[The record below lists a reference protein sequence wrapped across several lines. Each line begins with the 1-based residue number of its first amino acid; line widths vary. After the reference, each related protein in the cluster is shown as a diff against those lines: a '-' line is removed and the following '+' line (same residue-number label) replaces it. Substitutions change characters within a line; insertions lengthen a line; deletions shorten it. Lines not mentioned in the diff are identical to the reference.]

1 MAVVCYVNGKVAYPS
16 LKSPIKITKEN
27 PFLHDKDSKTL
38 DVEFPMDIMENRLV
52 FGAVHRVDTSKK
64 LDIFSDC
71 RLMVDNIPVITGTGR
86 VSEITQES
94 VKLQILSGN
103 NSVRYR
109 SSFDKIFIDRIQYVT
124 VDSKYK
130 NSSHIYVEVTDEI
143 NSKGYIGD
151 ISQYV
156 FMPVVDSTNDC
167 MANMVMALMAD
178 GNSGTVALGLTNQA
192 VQPNLMMV
200 LNTVLRHLGYTVAEN
215 VYDVAPWNEL
225 IICSARQTL
234 NIAHALPH
242 WTAATFLD
250 EFRKL
255 FNATY
260 LFDEDTKTVR
270 IVHTTSLGEASV
282 VEYESSEEMTSSY
295 DEDGIEYLGSSNIK
309 YNLSGLGTE
318 RDDIPEE
325 VFQEFDIAEYDST
338 NDLITAFNGMTK
350 KERLTTLLVDPN
362 GYIYGYEEEDG
373 NGELTGNVNM
383 KRAGVFS
390 PLVRDSE
397 SDTYVELNMC
407 PVAMGMGE
415 RTVRS
420 VLFYQTISIF
430 GPGSTFTGL
439 FPIIENPDGGAS
451 DDAEERGY
459 VSIQDVMEAGES
471 ATSEETEETVTMQL
485 MWPAGQALRPFDS
498 SIYKIP
504 QSHTDPIVSQTGKMY
519 SLALSH
525 AQNRNYIGK
534 FHERVI
540 RINAG
545 QSVDANNE
553 VNIKFLCNG
562 IPDVNKIYIF
572 HGKAYLCSKV
582 DIEVGAEGID
592 PLKNGYF
599 YEML

>member
-1 MAVVCYVNGKVAYPS
+1 MAVVCYINGKVAYPS
-16 LKSPIKITKEN
+16 LKNAIKITKEN

-38 DVEFPMDIMENRLV
+38 DVEFPMDVMENRLV

-71 RLMVDNIPVITGTGR
+71 RLLVDNIPVITGTGR

-109 SSFDKIFIDRIQYVT
+109 SEFEKIFIDRIQYVA
-124 VDSKYK
+124 VDIKYR
-130 NSSHIYVEVTDEI
+130 NLFHPYVEVTDEI
-143 NSKGYIGD
+143 NSKRYIGD
-151 ISQYV
+151 ISKYV
-156 FMPVVDSTNDC
+156 FMPVIDSSNDC
-167 MANMVMALMAD
+167 MANMVMPL
-178 GNSGTVALGLTNQA
+178 NESGSSGVSALGLTNQA

-200 LNTVLRHLGYTVAEN
+200 LHTVLEHLGYTVKQN
-215 VYDVAPWNEL
+215 VYNVAPWNEL

-255 FNATY
+255 FNATF
-260 LFDEDTKTVR
+260 LFDEDAKTVS
-270 IVHTTSLGEASV
+270 IVQATSLNEVSV
-282 VEYESSEEMTSSY
+282 VEYECAEELTSSY

-309 YNLSGLGTE
+309 YNLSELGSE
-318 RDDIPEE
+318 RETIPDE
-325 VFQEFDIAEYDST
+325 VFKEFTIAEYNST
-338 NDLITAFNGMTK
+338 NELITAFNGMSK
-350 KERLTTLLVDPN
+350 KDKLTTLLVDPN
-362 GYIYGYEEEDG
+362 GYIYGYEEENE
-373 NGELTGNVNM
+373 NGEPTGVIGM
-383 KRAGVFS
+383 KRTGVFS

-407 PVAMGMGE
+407 PVAMDLGE
-415 RTVRS
+415 RKVRTVLYYQQEG
-420 VLFYQTISIF
+420 VL
-430 GPGSTFTGL
+430 GPDVTFTAML
-439 FPIIENPDGGAS
+439 PIMENPEGSANE
-451 DDAEERGY
+451 DAEERGY
-459 VSIQDVMEAGES
+459 VSIQDVLESGEN
-471 ATSEETEETVTMQL
+471 AKAEETEETVTMQL
-485 MWPAGQALRPFDS
+485 MWPARQCFIPEIG
-498 SIYKIP
+498 IYRLP
-504 QSHTDPIVSQTGKMY
+504 LSHTDPRLCNNALGY

-525 AQNRNYIGK
+525 ARDWNYVGK

-553 VNIKFLCNG
+553 VNIKFLCDG

-572 HGKAYLCSKV
+572 SGKAYLCSKA
-582 DIEVGAEGID
+582 DIEVNDDGIN

>member
-1 MAVVCYVNGKVAYPS
+1 MAVLCYINNKVAYPS

-64 LDIFSDC
+64 LEAFSDC

-109 SSFDKIFIDRIQYVT
+109 SEFDKIFIDRIQYVT
-124 VDSKYK
+124 VDNKYK
-130 NSSHIYVEVTDEI
+130 NSNLPWVYVTDEI
-143 NSKGYIGD
+143 NSQQYIGD
-151 ISQYV
+151 ISKYV
-156 FMPVVDSTNDC
+156 FMPVIDSTNDC
-167 MANMVMALMAD
+167 MANMILALMSSSNTISA
-178 GNSGTVALGLTNQA
+178 SGLTNQA

-200 LNTVLRHLGYTVAEN
+200 LHTVLQHLGYTVKQN

-242 WTAATFLD
+242 WTASKFLD

-255 FNATY
+255 FNATF
-260 LFDEDTKTVR
+260 LFDEVAKTVS
-270 IVHTTSLGEASV
+270 VVQASSLNEVSS
-282 VEYESSEEMTSSY
+282 VEYECAEELISSY

-309 YNLSGLGTE
+309 YNLSGLGSE
-318 RDDIPEE
+318 RETIPDD
-325 VFQEFDIAEYDST
+325 VFKEFTIAEYNST
-338 NDLITAFNGMTK
+338 NELINAFNGMSK
-350 KERLTTLLVDPN
+350 KEKLTTLLVDPN
-362 GYIYGYEEEDG
+362 GYVYGYEEEDG
-373 NGELTGNVNM
+373 NGGLTGVIGM
-383 KRAGVFS
+383 KRTGVFS

-397 SDTYVELNMC
+397 SDTYAELNMC
-407 PVAMGMGE
+407 PVAMDQGE
-415 RTVRS
+415 HKARTT
-420 VLFYQTISIF
+420 LGTGAGAIL
-430 GPGSTFTGL
+430 GPYLTMTNML
-439 FPIIENPDGGAS
+439 PIIENPDGNAS
-451 DDAEERGY
+451 LDAEERGY
-459 VSIQDVMEAGES
+459 VSIQDVLEADES
-471 ATSEETEETVTMQL
+471 PTAEETEESVTMQL
-485 MWPAGQALRPFDS
+485 MWPARRVFRLDPNQNYFLPL
-498 SIYKIP
+498 
-504 QSHTDPIVSQTGKMY
+504 SHTDPLLCNDSLMY

-525 AQNRNYIGK
+525 ALNRNYIGK

-572 HGKAYLCSKV
+572 HGKAYLCSKAE
-582 DIEVGAEGID
+582 IEVGAEGID

>member
-1 MAVVCYVNGKVAYPS
+1 MKNA
-16 LKSPIKITKEN
+16 IKITKEN

-64 LDIFSDC
+64 LEAFSDC

-109 SSFDKIFIDRIQYVT
+109 SEFDKIFIDRIQYVT
-124 VDSKYK
+124 VDVKYW
-130 NSSHIYVEVTDEI
+130 SIFLYTDVTDEI
-143 NSKGYIGD
+143 NSQQFVGD
-151 ISQYV
+151 ISKYV
-156 FMPVVDSTNDC
+156 FMPVIDSTNDC
-167 MANMVMALMAD
+167 MANMIMQVSLDSNGWAC
-178 GNSGTVALGLTNQA
+178 LGLANQA

-200 LNTVLRHLGYTVAEN
+200 LHTVLQHLGYTVKQN
-215 VYDVAPWNEL
+215 VYNVAPWNEL

-255 FNATY
+255 FNATF
-260 LFDEDTKTVR
+260 LFDEDAKTVS
-270 IVHTTSLGEASV
+270 IVQASSLNEASS
-282 VEYESSEEMTSSY
+282 VEYECAEELISSY

-309 YNLSGLGTE
+309 YNLSGLGSE
-318 RDDIPEE
+318 RETIPDD
-325 VFQEFDIAEYDST
+325 VFKEFTIAEYGST
-338 NDLITAFNGMTK
+338 NELITAFNGMSK
-350 KERLTTLLVDPN
+350 KEKLTTLLVDPN
-362 GYIYGYEEEDG
+362 GFIYGYEEEDG
-373 NGELTGNVNM
+373 NGELTGVIGM
-383 KRAGVFS
+383 KRTGVFS

-407 PVAMGMGE
+407 PVAMDQGE
-415 RTVRS
+415 HKARRLRLYLNTWGDDIVMTNM
-420 VLFYQTISIF
+420 L
-430 GPGSTFTGL
+430 
-439 FPIIENPDGGAS
+439 PIIDNPNGNAS
-451 DDAEERGY
+451 KDSEERGY
-459 VSIQDVMEAGES
+459 VSIQDVLETDES
-471 ATSEETEETVTMQL
+471 PTAEETEEDVTMQL
-485 MWPAGQALRPFDS
+485 MWPARRVFRLDAD
-498 SIYKIP
+498 
-504 QSHTDPIVSQTGKMY
+504 QSYCVPLCHTDPLLCNDGLMY

-525 AQNRNYIGK
+525 ALNRNYIGK

-572 HGKAYLCSKV
+572 HGKAYLCSKAE
-582 DIEVGAEGID
+582 IEVGAEGID